1 MENSMEVPQK
11 TKNGFVIWSRNPT
24 PGDISRENH
33 NLERYMQLY
42 VHCSTIYN
50 RQDMKATYRSTDRW
64 MDKDVVY
71 TNNRILLS
79 HKKNGTMPFSATW
92 MDLEIIILSEIRQ
105 KEKDKYHMISIMW
118 NLTWHKWTY
127 LPNRN
132 RLTQRIDMVAKAVER
147 WGRDWLKVWD

>member
-1 MENSMEVPQK
+1 MENSMEDPQK
-11 TKNGFVIWSRNPT
+11 TKNGFVIWSSNPT

-50 RQDMKATYRSTDRW
+50 RQDKKATYRSTDRW

-79 HKKNGTMPFSATW
+79 HKKKWNNAIFCN
-92 MDLEIIILSEIRQ
+92 MDGPRDYYTKWNKAERKRQIPYDINYVESNMTQMNLSTKQ
-105 KEKDKYHMISIMW
+105 K
-118 NLTWHKWTY
+118 
-127 LPNRN
+127 
-132 RLTQRIDMVAKAVER
+132 
-147 WGRDWLKVWD
+147 